1 MNKWIKRGLVG
12 TGVLVLAAG
21 VAVVA
26 GLVLADVRLH
36 RRVDVPTSTL
46 ALPTETAALERG
58 AYLYASRGCAGCHG
72 ANAAGREFINDGK
85 GLRVRAP
92 NISPAPGSAV
102 TAYRS
107 EDWER
112 AVRHGVKPDGRPL
125 FIMPSEDYNRLT
137 DADAGAL
144 IAYVRQLPPAAGG
157 GMIAE
162 LPMVV
167 RLAYGFGVLKDAAEK
182 IDHTLAP
189 QAAVPE
195 GITPGHG
202 AYVAN
207 MCIGCHGPGLAGGKI
222 PGTPPDW
229 PAAANLTPGQGSAL
243 TRYADADAFVS
254 MMRSGKRPD
263 GSAVSTEMPFSTF
276 RAMSEVD
283 LKAAYVFLK
292 SLPPRP
298 YGAR

>member
-1 MNKWIKRGLVG
+1 M
-12 TGVLVLAAG
+12 
-21 VAVVA
+21 
-26 GLVLADVRLH
+26 
-36 RRVDVPTSTL
+36 
-46 ALPTETAALERG
+46 
-58 AYLYASRGCAGCHG
+58 
-72 ANAAGREFINDGK
+72 
-85 GLRVRAP
+85 
-92 NISPAPGSAV
+92 
-102 TAYRS
+102 
-107 EDWER
+107 
-112 AVRHGVKPDGRPL
+112 

-263 GSAVSTEMPFSTF
+263 CSAVSTEMPFSTF